1 MKQAKKLVSL
11 LMALSMVFSLLAVSA
26 SAATPPD
33 DPGISP
39 LGIIESRPYNLN
51 PYDISQSIPFVVG
64 KNFTFWK
71 IHIRT
76 TNPNLQFTISKDSP
90 SGPTVYYSAQA
101 GYGTCI
107 PTGGQAYYGQLAEG
121 TYYINVTNPDNV
133 EKGIKSIT
141 VDGTPIK
148 GCIIPYIKG
157 KTSYDVK
164 VIMGN

>member
-1 MKQAKKLVSL
+1 MKKAKKLVSL

-76 TNPNLQFTISKDSP
+76 TNPNLQFNISKDSP
-90 SGPTVYYSAQA
+90 SGQVVYWSSSA
-101 GYGTCI
+101 GYGTCV
-107 PTGGQAYYGQLAEG
+107 PTGGQAYYGTLPAGKYTINIYVVGGQTNLQGTLWYKTATNEAEA
-121 TYYINVTNPDNV
+121 
-133 EKGIKSIT
+133 
-141 VDGTPIK
+141 
-148 GCIIPYIKG
+148 
-157 KTSYDVK
+157 
-164 VIMGN
+164 M

>member
-1 MKQAKKLVSL
+1 MKKAKKLVSL
-11 LMALSMVFSLLAVSA
+11 LMALSMVFSLLAVNA

-76 TNPNLQFTISKDSP
+76 TNPNLQFNISKDSP
-90 SGPTVYYSAQA
+90 SGQVVYWSSSA
-101 GYGTCI
+101 GYGTCV

-121 TYYINVTNPDNV
+121 TYYINVNV
-133 EKGIKSIT
+133 RGGQSYLQ
-141 VDGTPIK
+141 GTLW
-148 GCIIPYIKG
+148 Y
-157 KTSYDVK
+157 KTASTQAEA
-164 VIMGN
+164 M

>member
-1 MKQAKKLVSL
+1 MKKVKKLVSL

-76 TNPNLQFTISKDSP
+76 TNPNLQFNISKDSP
-90 SGPTVYYSAQA
+90 SGQVVYWSSSA
-101 GYGTCI
+101 GYGTCV

-121 TYYINVTNPDNV
+121 GTRPRALRPKPCNEDARAEFERRIAAV
-133 EKGIKSIT
+133 KG
-141 VDGTPIK
+141 VPR
-148 GCIIPYIKG
+148 
-157 KTSYDVK
+157 
-164 VIMGN
+164 

>member
-1 MKQAKKLVSL
+1 MKKVKKLVSL

-76 TNPNLQFTISKDSP
+76 
-90 SGPTVYYSAQA
+90 
-101 GYGTCI
+101 
-107 PTGGQAYYGQLAEG
+107 EG
-121 TYYINVTNPDNV
+121 TYYINVNV
-133 EKGIKSIT
+133 RGGQSYLQ
-141 VDGTPIK
+141 GTLW
-148 GCIIPYIKG
+148 Y
-157 KTSYDVK
+157 KTASTQAEA
-164 VIMGN
+164 M